1 MKNNFNKTQN
11 KPFQVSN
18 ELIDWLNCQTALTE
32 KLQQLTGDARVDV
45 LAMDWDE
52 HNEWEAKQL
61 GIVEGKLLRRE
72 VLILSRQMPCWYAR
86 TFVPESCYA
95 LAPEFFQRLHHQPLS
110 ELIYSQPKVKRESL
124 CYYPLTEYSEE
135 QNWLPKLSQQILEGG
150 LWARLAAF
158 SFQEKEKF
166 FLCEILFEH
175 SLVFSQ
181 QGIDD

>member
-61 GIVEGKLLRRE
+61 GIVEVRAG
-72 VLILSRQMPCWYAR
+72 VSINC
-86 TFVPESCYA
+86 FVVDHG
-95 LAPEFFQRLHHQPLS
+95 FLHS
-110 ELIYSQPKVKRESL
+110 
-124 CYYPLTEYSEE
+124 
-135 QNWLPKLSQQILEGG
+135 
-150 LWARLAAF
+150 
-158 SFQEKEKF
+158 
-166 FLCEILFEH
+166 ILF
-175 SLVFSQ
+175 
-181 QGIDD
+181 IAR